1 MKNRENSHSIESK
14 RGLPFVFKLIAAM
27 CICVAAFLFAIVF
40 GAAHTGIKDVWDA
53 LFQENPGK
61 AALIIKELRLPRETA
76 AFLVGAALAVSGAIM
91 QGMTKNPL
99 ADPGLFG
106 LTAGAKTALAVV
118 VAILPQTNYF
128 YITVACFI
136 GAGIGALL
144 VFGISTLKRGGFTPF
159 RIVLAGAAVNAFL
172 LAASDG
178 IGLYFKVSKEV
189 SAWTAGGLIGT
200 TWSQIGTIVPF
211 ILIGILVA
219 LMMSRQLTILS
230 MDEGV
235 ATGLGQRTGLVK
247 VILFIVIVLLSGTA
261 VALAGSLAFVGLM
274 VPHLVR
280 PFTGSDYR
288 QIIPFCIFAGGA
300 FMLFADTVGRTIQAP
315 LETPI
320 ASIVAVIGLPF
331 FLFIVRKGGRA
342 FQ

>member
-1 MKNRENSHSIESK
+1 MKKRENRHSIESK

-40 GAAHTGIKDVWDA
+40 GAAHTGVRDVWDA
-53 LFQENPGK
+53 LFAANPGK
-61 AALIIKELRLPRETA
+61 SALIIKELRLPRETA
-76 AFLVGAALAVSGAIM
+76 AVLVGAALAVSGAIM

-106 LTAGAKTALAVV
+106 LTAGANAALAVM
-118 VAILPQTNYF
+118 VAFLPKANYF
-128 YITVACFI
+128 YIMIACFI

-144 VFGISTLKRGGFTPF
+144 VFGISALKRGGFTPF
-159 RIVLAGAAVNAFL
+159 RIVLAGAAVSAFL
-172 LAASDG
+172 FAVAEG
-178 IGLYFKVSKEV
+178 IGLYFKVSRNV

-200 TWSQIGTIVPF
+200 TWLQIRVIAPF
-211 ILIGILVA
+211 IIVGILVA

-230 MDEGV
+230 MDEGI
-235 ATGLGQRTGLVK
+235 ATGLGQRTGFVK
-247 VILFIVIVLLSGTA
+247 VILFIIIVLLSGTA
-261 VALAGSLAFVGLM
+261 VSLAGNLAFVGLM
-274 VPHLVR
+274 IPHLVR

-300 FMLFADTVGRTIQAP
+300 FMLVADTIGRTIQAP
-315 LETPI
+315 FETPV